1 MSNREKALEL
11 LEKADIET
19 LHQMFLF
26 LHDERIIKSHIFGI
40 LSINTEKSIKDF
52 IEFFSEPKQ
61 GEA

>member
-1 MSNREKALEL
+1 MSREQAIKLSE
-11 LEKADIET
+11 EADIET

-26 LHDERIIKSHIFGI
+26 LHDEKIIKSHIFGI
-40 LSINTEKSIKDF
+40 LSINTEESIKDF